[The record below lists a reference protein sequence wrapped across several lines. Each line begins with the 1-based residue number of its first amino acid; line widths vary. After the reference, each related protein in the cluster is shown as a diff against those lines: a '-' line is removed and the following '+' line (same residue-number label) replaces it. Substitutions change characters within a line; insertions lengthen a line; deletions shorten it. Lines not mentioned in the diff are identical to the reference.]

1 MKYQYPEP
9 KDIGIKIPPHL
20 IERRFQG
27 GFLHALK
34 GRQIT
39 SVEHLRLSFREGY
52 RAGKIYLKELRRRR
66 GIVSFPFQGKIII
79 KTVDKFATGHKQP
92 N

>member
-9 KDIGIKIPPHL
+9 MDIGIKIPPHL
-20 IERRFQG
+20 IKRRFQG

-39 SVEHLRLSFREGY
+39 RVEHLRLSFREGY
-52 RAGKIYLKELRRRR
+52 RAGKMYLKELRRKR
-66 GIVSFPFQGKIII
+66 GIISFPFQGRIVI
-79 KTVDKFATGHKQP
+79 KTVDKFVAGNKRT
-92 N
+92 